1 MDDFLTSSS
10 MDKHNEQLLAGLAAP
25 VAPAKKP
32 ALMAPPM
39 APPPQQPYGMMAPP
53 PAQPY
58 GYGAP
63 AAYGAPPPQPYGM
76 PAAPPPAAPAPVWPP
91 AGASQ
96 VPQAGPTYTSYQKP
110 TAPPPAAPAD
120 PRLAGYAAPAQAGT
134 GSMGYAAPA
143 QAQSQ
148 ASGDMLGG
156 YDDDFFSVGGST
168 SQTSQPAR
176 RGSAMSVASEYTED
190 GGNEQLTLQ
199 QPESTGSLP
208 KYTVT
213 FDSETKLGMLLE
225 RRAAF
230 TPGATSEQKKARP
243 EQTVVTMVIEGGAA
257 AQKGVAVGSR
267 LLLIN
272 GQDATALPY
281 AKCLELVK
289 SLPRPLHLVFE
300 KSMAACD
307 SAKGWVLVKKSAG
320 SGPPSS
326 MAGWQRMFFVVGGA
340 VAKRHVLQLYS
351 SKAQYEDIVVRMF
364 QGQPLTGMKYKAYAL
379 TGTFKCSAI
388 QSKVYKGEHQPV
400 KYFALRNPYS
410 RTKTMKFAS
419 QNPSIVAAL
428 HNHVM
433 RFATKG

>member
-1 MDDFLTSSS
+1 
-10 MDKHNEQLLAGLAAP
+10 
-25 VAPAKKP
+25 
-32 ALMAPPM
+32 M

-58 GYGAP
+58 GH
-63 AAYGAPPPQPYGM
+63 GAPPPQPYGM
-76 PAAPPPAAPAPVWPP
+76 PAAPAPVWPP

-120 PRLAGYAAPAQAGT
+120 PRLAA
-134 GSMGYAAPA
+134 YAAPA

-168 SQTSQPAR
+168 SQPPQAAR
-176 RGSAMSVASEYTED
+176 QGSAMSVASEYTED

-199 QPESTGSLP
+199 QPASAGSLP

-281 AKCLELVK
+281 ARNLEMVK

-379 TGTFKCSAI
+379 SGTFKCSAI

>member
-10 MDKHNEQLLAGLAAP
+10 MDKHNEQLLAGLSAP

-32 ALMAPPM
+32 AMMAPPM

-168 SQTSQPAR
+168 SQASQPAR

-281 AKCLELVK
+281 ARNLEMVK

-379 TGTFKCSAI
+379 SGTFKCSAI

>member
-10 MDKHNEQLLAGLAAP
+10 MDKHNEQLLAGLSAP

-32 ALMAPPM
+32 AMMAPPM
-39 APPPQQPYGMMAPP
+39 APPPPQPYGMQQPYG
-53 PAQPY
+53 
-58 GYGAP
+58 
-63 AAYGAPPPQPYGM
+63 YGAPPPQPYGM
-76 PAAPPPAAPAPVWPP
+76 PAAPAPVWPP

-120 PRLAGYAAPAQAGT
+120 PRLAA
-134 GSMGYAAPA
+134 YAAPA

-168 SQTSQPAR
+168 SQPSQPAR

-199 QPESTGSLP
+199 QPAATGSLP

-213 FDSETKLGMLLE
+213 FDREAKLGMLLE

-230 TPGATSEQKKARP
+230 APGATAAQKKARP

-281 AKCLELVK
+281 ARNLEMVK
-289 SLPRPLHLVFE
+289 SLPRPLHLVFD

-379 TGTFKCSAI
+379 SGTFKCSAI

>member
-1 MDDFLTSSS
+1 
-10 MDKHNEQLLAGLAAP
+10 
-25 VAPAKKP
+25 
-32 ALMAPPM
+32 MAPPM
-39 APPPQQPYGMMAPP
+39 APPPPQPYGMQ
-53 PAQPY
+53 QPY

-120 PRLAGYAAPAQAGT
+120 PRLAGYAAPAQAQSQPGT

-168 SQTSQPAR
+168 SQASQPAR

-199 QPESTGSLP
+199 QPDSTGSLP

-225 RRAAF
+225 RR
-230 TPGATSEQKKARP
+230 

-281 AKCLELVK
+281 ARCLEMVK

-307 SAKGWVLVKKSAG
+307 WAKGWVLVKKSAG

-364 QGQPLTGMKYKAYAL
+364 QGQPLTGMKYKA
-379 TGTFKCSAI
+379 
-388 QSKVYKGEHQPV
+388 
-400 KYFALRNPYS
+400 
-410 RTKTMKFAS
+410 
-419 QNPSIVAAL
+419 
-428 HNHVM
+428 
-433 RFATKG
+433 

>member
-10 MDKHNEQLLAGLAAP
+10 MDKHNEQLLAGLSAP

-32 ALMAPPM
+32 AMMAPPV
-39 APPPQQPYGMMAPP
+39 APPPPQPYGMMAPP

-63 AAYGAPPPQPYGM
+63 PPQPYGM
-76 PAAPPPAAPAPVWPP
+76 PAAPAPVWPP

-120 PRLAGYAAPAQAGT
+120 PRLAA
-134 GSMGYAAPA
+134 YAAPA

-168 SQTSQPAR
+168 PQPSQPAR

-199 QPESTGSLP
+199 QPAAAGSLP

-213 FDSETKLGMLLE
+213 FDREAKLGMLLE

-230 TPGATSEQKKARP
+230 APGATAAQKKARP

-281 AKCLELVK
+281 ARCLEMVK

-379 TGTFKCSAI
+379 SGTFKCSAI

>member
-10 MDKHNEQLLAGLAAP
+10 MDKHNEQLLAGLSAP
-25 VAPAKKP
+25 VAPAK
-32 ALMAPPM
+32 AAMMAPPM
-39 APPPQQPYGMMAPP
+39 APSPRSRTACSNPMAT
-53 PAQPY
+53 ARR
-58 GYGAP
+58 GRR
-63 AAYGAPPPQPYGM
+63 PPPQPYGM

-120 PRLAGYAAPAQAGT
+120 PRLAGYAAPAQA
-134 GSMGYAAPA
+134 P
-143 QAQSQ
+143 SQ

-168 SQTSQPAR
+168 SQASQPSQPAR

-281 AKCLELVK
+281 ARCLEMVK

-379 TGTFKCSAI
+379 SGTFKCSAI

>member
-1 MDDFLTSSS
+1 
-10 MDKHNEQLLAGLAAP
+10 MDKHNEQLLAGLSAP

-32 ALMAPPM
+32 AMMAPPM

-168 SQTSQPAR
+168 SQASQPAR

-208 KYTVT
+208 KYTVS

-281 AKCLELVK
+281 ARCLEMVK

-379 TGTFKCSAI
+379 SGTFKCSAI

>member
-1 MDDFLTSSS
+1 
-10 MDKHNEQLLAGLAAP
+10 
-25 VAPAKKP
+25 
-32 ALMAPPM
+32 
-39 APPPQQPYGMMAPP
+39 
-53 PAQPY
+53 
-58 GYGAP
+58 
-63 AAYGAPPPQPYGM
+63 
-76 PAAPPPAAPAPVWPP
+76 
-91 AGASQ
+91 
-96 VPQAGPTYTSYQKP
+96 
-110 TAPPPAAPAD
+110 
-120 PRLAGYAAPAQAGT
+120 
-134 GSMGYAAPA
+134 
-143 QAQSQ
+143 
-148 ASGDMLGG
+148 MLGG

-168 SQTSQPAR
+168 SQPSQPAR

-199 QPESTGSLP
+199 QPESSTTGSLP

-213 FDSETKLGMLLE
+213 FDREAKLGMLLE

-230 TPGATSEQKKARP
+230 APGATAAQKKARP

-281 AKCLELVK
+281 ARCLEMVK

-379 TGTFKCSAI
+379 SGTFKCSAI

>member
-10 MDKHNEQLLAGLAAP
+10 MDKHNEQLLAGLSAP

-32 ALMAPPM
+32 AMMAPPM

-168 SQTSQPAR
+168 SQASQPAR

-281 AKCLELVK
+281 ARCLEMVK

-379 TGTFKCSAI
+379 SGTFKCSAI

>member
-1 MDDFLTSSS
+1 
-10 MDKHNEQLLAGLAAP
+10 MDKHNEQLLAGLSAP

-32 ALMAPPM
+32 AMMAPPM
-39 APPPQQPYGMMAPP
+39 APPPQQAYGMQ
-53 PAQPY
+53 QPY
-58 GYGAP
+58 G
-63 AAYGAPPPQPYGM
+63 YGAPPPQPYGM
-76 PAAPPPAAPAPVWPP
+76 PAAPAPVWPP

-120 PRLAGYAAPAQAGT
+120 PRLAA
-134 GSMGYAAPA
+134 YAAPA

-168 SQTSQPAR
+168 SQPSQPAR

-199 QPESTGSLP
+199 QPASAGSLP

-281 AKCLELVK
+281 ARNLEMVK

-379 TGTFKCSAI
+379 SGTFKCSAI

>member
-1 MDDFLTSSS
+1 
-10 MDKHNEQLLAGLAAP
+10 MDKHNEQLLAGLSAP

-32 ALMAPPM
+32 AMMAPPM

-168 SQTSQPAR
+168 SQASQPAR

-281 AKCLELVK
+281 ARNLEMVK

-379 TGTFKCSAI
+379 SGTFKCSAI